1 MQRIWGKGIL
11 PYILPKGVPPGRFDA
26 VYLDQ
31 H

>member
-1 MQRIWGKGIL
+1 MQRILGKGTL
-11 PYILPKGVPPGRFDA
+11 PYILPKGVSPGRFDA